1 MDKKETG
8 SLQARLPV
16 FCLLPKNDV
25 TEGRPIKLS
34 VSQDFQGYEDIG
46 LLAHRPMLEHLL
58 VHPRII
64 HKACFPVELF
74 TNDLNLDIL
83 IIMQSGFFLRRHV
96 DR

>member
-1 MDKKETG
+1 M
-8 SLQARLPV
+8 
-16 FCLLPKNDV
+16 FCLLQKNDV

-64 HKACFPVELF
+64 RNAYFPDVLF

-83 IIMQSGFFLRRHV
+83 IIMQSGFF
-96 DR
+96 